1 MIDIDTYF
9 ESHYCQRYCAII
21 VAETV
26 LIWQLLRDCDWAED
40 YPDQDSSHVNTNKLL
55 MQTEG
60 QNRSEL

>member
-1 MIDIDTYF
+1 M
-9 ESHYCQRYCAII
+9 
-21 VAETV
+21 AEAV
-26 LIWQLLRDCDWAED
+26 LIWQVLRDCDWAED